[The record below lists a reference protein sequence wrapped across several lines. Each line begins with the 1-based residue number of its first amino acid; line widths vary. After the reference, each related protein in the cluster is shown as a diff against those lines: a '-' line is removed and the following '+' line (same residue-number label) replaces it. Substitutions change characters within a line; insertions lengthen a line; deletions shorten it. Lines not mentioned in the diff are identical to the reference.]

1 MSFFSVRAVTRLG
14 LRCGVLATTGAI
26 ALLSGSLGSQAQ
38 GIDCG
43 RLQAQIAQTG
53 RGGGNYAKAA
63 RRQASELGR
72 TQAYARQL
80 GCDRGFSFFGGSQ
93 DPQCPGINARIA
105 QMQANLGQL
114 QASSGGGGREDLVAR
129 FNAYCRGA
137 PQPPHERGFFESIF
151 GSHDDPPPPPPQNI
165 PPADD
170 EPEEPGVGHGGSQA
184 VCVRTC
190 DGGFFPIGLST
201 HHSADSLNEMCS
213 ALCPGTEATVYT
225 RSPDSE
231 IKNAVS
237 LDGKSYMDL
246 PNALKYQK
254 DFQPTCS
261 CKPAGKTWA
270 EALVNAEEILGNQR
284 KGDIL
289 VTQEK
294 SDELSRPKLDTK
306 TRDLLLT
313 TPGTTKVSPELAGNL
328 VADPQSISK
337 TEEVTGPDGVKRLV
351 RRVGPQP

>member
-151 GSHDDPPPPPPQNI
+151 GSHDDPPPPPPQK
-165 PPADD
+165 
-170 EPEEPGVGHGGSQA
+170 
-184 VCVRTC
+184 
-190 DGGFFPIGLST
+190 
-201 HHSADSLNEMCS
+201 HSAGGRRAGRTRRRSRRL
-213 ALCPGTEATVYT
+213 PGGLRAHLRRRFLSN
-225 RSPDSE
+225 RSVDP
-231 IKNAVS
+231 
-237 LDGKSYMDL
+237 
-246 PNALKYQK
+246 P
-254 DFQPTCS
+254 
-261 CKPAGKTWA
+261 
-270 EALVNAEEILGNQR
+270 QR
-284 KGDIL
+284 
-289 VTQEK
+289 
-294 SDELSRPKLDTK
+294 R
-306 TRDLLLT
+306 
-313 TPGTTKVSPELAGNL
+313 
-328 VADPQSISK
+328 QS
-337 TEEVTGPDGVKRLV
+337 
-351 RRVGPQP
+351 Q